1 MFRVAPSVYKII
13 LRPPLVSLLS
23 SLSLSLCQSLFLP
36 TQRRPLSYLCTQN
49 TLFIVNILICLR
61 YILFEYFAVGHLL
74 DGRPLRFDARMNRAW
89 KERALLAG
97 RRR

>member
-1 MFRVAPSVYKII
+1 MSRVAPSVYKII

-36 TQRRPLSYLCTQN
+36 TQRRPLSYLFKKIHC
-49 TLFIVNILICLR
+49 
-61 YILFEYFAVGHLL
+61 LFEYFAVGHLL